1 MIIDQLQITMGQS
14 MASHCIADYVV
25 LKTFC
30 EVMKWASLAELM
42 ASHVISEVKEQYLWK
57 LVQSC
62 QSLEHILNLM

>member
-1 MIIDQLQITMGQS
+1 MLPHAG
-14 MASHCIADYVV
+14 YVV

-30 EVMKWASLAELM
+30 EVMKWASSAERM

-62 QSLEHILNLM
+62 QSMEHILNLM